1 MSDNSQSKQKMSDNE
16 SIDSNFAAMVDFVSR
31 MHQQLTQG
39 VQFPPLESVKPLV
52 ESSQE
57 YINLIIEENKDDNS
71 IPMQS
76 WTSVIENIWGSWVKL
91 LWLQRFLDYDWTLL
105 METLEEVA
113 CHLEQFLE
121 DNMTDEDDMTL
132 DMLYLKKIGERSA
145 DLFEDEA
152 TSAEQLQKTV
162 TIIERNKNRAA
173 AAFEL
178 KMFVEYLQSTGQEQ
192 LYQEFLQRKGEQ
204 VREGVAPDT
213 NVNLDE
219 ILHWAQEGR

>member
-1 MSDNSQSKQKMSDNE
+1 
-16 SIDSNFAAMVDFVSR
+16 
-31 MHQQLTQG
+31 
-39 VQFPPLESVKPLV
+39 
-52 ESSQE
+52 
-57 YINLIIEENKDDNS
+57 
-71 IPMQS
+71 
-76 WTSVIENIWGSWVKL
+76 
-91 LWLQRFLDYDWTLL
+91 

-219 ILHWAQEGR
+219 ILHWAQDGRYFAE